1 MTGLDISSSGVPGNV
16 LESHVIPAGQPWAG
30 IVPEGAILRIID
42 LEGQQ
47 GVDFLCYN
55 AADPRE
61 RYHAPNTLKASCTLR
76 LTVGNRLYSDDAR
89 PIFTIIADT
98 CGFHDTISG
107 CCSAASNKMLYGAI
121 DSPGCRE
128 NFLNVLEPYGLGR
141 KDIVPN
147 VNLFCNV
154 PTSAVGKLADT
165 IFVDPPSIPGDY
177 IDLRAEIEALAAVSN
192 CPQTNNPCN
201 GPGPTPIKVIVWQ
214 ER

>member
-1 MTGLDISSSGVPGNV
+1 MTDVKARTGRVPGKV

-30 IVPEGAILRIID
+30 VIPKGAILRIID

-55 AADPRE
+55 ASDPQE

-76 LTVGNRLYSDDAR
+76 LTTGDKLYSDEAR
-89 PIFTIIADT
+89 PLFTITADT

-107 CCSAASNKMLYGAI
+107 CCSAASNEMLYGVTN
-121 DSPGCRE
+121 SPGCRE
-128 NFLNVLEPYGLGR
+128 NFLSILSPHGLNR

-154 PTSAVGKLADT
+154 PTNECGKLADT
-165 IFVDPPSIPGDY
+165 IFVDPPSKPGDY
-177 IDLRAEIEALAAVSN
+177 IDLRADIDALAAISN
-192 CPQTNNPCN
+192 CPQINNPCN
-201 GPGPTPIKVIVWQ
+201 GPGPTPIKLVVWQ
-214 ER
+214 Y